1 MKLAASIA
9 VVLAT
14 TVMHMASASARTVA
28 GFEVP
33 YTFNPIRTGPGWN
46 DSDVWVVTLNSNADG
61 VGICTV
67 YRHEQDSNMSVA
79 FAFVYAHGE
88 SRSGVSVLLGLERD
102 KGKQFPSAPA
112 KLEFF
117 KDGIAEL
124 SLQGWLSSE
133 DGAESWSAVLTSPQ
147 LHALV
152 EGAIK
157 GRVSANFSAGNNGW
171 SATVGNLITS
181 PNRLLGE
188 LFPQEET
195 IVFPS
200 QDLTECI
207 RRAKIIGGV
216 P

>member
-1 MKLAASIA
+1 MKLAASFAIA
-9 VVLAT
+9 LAA
-14 TVMHMASASARTVA
+14 TVMHMYTASARTVA

-67 YRHEQDSNMSVA
+67 YRHEQGSNMSVA

-102 KGKQFPSAPA
+102 KGKQFPSTPA
-112 KLEFF
+112 ELEFF
-117 KDGIAEL
+117 KDGIAQL
-124 SLQGWLSSE
+124 SLQGRLSSE
-133 DGAESWSAVLTSPQ
+133 DSAESWSAVLTSPQ

-152 EGAIK
+152 ENATA
-157 GRVSANFSAGNNGW
+157 GRISANFSAGNSGW
-171 SATVGNLITS
+171 SATVENLITS
-181 PNRLLGE
+181 PDRLMGE
-188 LFPQEET
+188 LYPEQT
-195 IVFPS
+195 IAFRS
-200 QDLTECI
+200 QDFTECN

-216 P
+216 R